1 MKRIFSL
8 LLVFLFLF
16 TLGACKPNDTETL
29 REVRVNEVTHS
40 VFYAPFYAAMELGYF
55 EEEGLSITLT
65 NGGGSDKS
73 MTALLTGDA
82 DVGLMGPET
91 AVYVANEGR
100 EDYAVIFAQ
109 LTQRDGSFLLGKT
122 PDDAFTWDKLEGT
135 SVIGGRS
142 GGMPQMTLD
151 YVLRQKGLI
160 PGENITVR
168 TDVQFD
174 LMGGA
179 FIAGED
185 DYVTMFEPSASAMEL
200 AGEGY
205 IVAAIGDEG
214 GEVPYTCFM
223 TAKSVLE
230 TDPDFVEAFTR
241 AVYRGQK
248 WIEQTSADEIAKVI
262 APQFPDSDEALLA
275 TVVERYRDIDAWK
288 TEPTMTEE
296 AYENLL
302 TIIRAA
308 GVIDSAPAYTEIV
321 DNSFAQAVK

>member
-8 LLVFLFLF
+8 LLVMLSLF
-16 TLGACKPNDTETL
+16 TLGACKSEKGHDL

-40 VFYAPFYAAMELGYF
+40 VFYAPFYAAIELGYF
-55 EEEGLSITLT
+55 EEEGILISLT

-73 MTALLTGDA
+73 MTALLTGSA

-100 EDYAVIFAQ
+100 DDHAIIFAQ
-109 LTQRDGSFLLGKT
+109 LTQRDGSFLMGKE
-122 PDDAFTWDKLEGT
+122 PDSDFEWEKLKGT

-151 YVLRQKGLI
+151 YVLRQNGLY

-179 FIAGED
+179 FIAGDD
-185 DYVTMFEPSASAMEL
+185 DYVTMFEPSASAMEM

-205 IVAAIGDEG
+205 IVASIGEEG
-214 GEVPYTCFM
+214 GEIPYTCFM
-223 TAKSVLE
+223 AARSVLE
-230 TDPDFVEAFTR
+230 KDPDFIEAFTR
-241 AVYRGQK
+241 AIYRGQR
-248 WIEQTSADEIAKVI
+248 WVETTAASEIASVI
-262 APQFPDSDEALLA
+262 APQFPDSDTNLL
-275 TVVERYRDIDAWK
+275 TVVVERYRDIGAWK
-288 TEPTMTEE
+288 TEPEMSKT
-296 AYENLL
+296 AYENLIG
-302 TIIRAA
+302 IICAA
-308 GVIDSAPAYTEIV
+308 GVIEDAPDFSVIV
-321 DNSFAQAVK
+321 NNDFANAVK

>member
-1 MKRIFSL
+1 MKRIIS
-8 LLVFLFLF
+8 LFLVSFFVF
-16 TLGACKPNDTETL
+16 TLVACKPDNADAL

-100 EDYAVIFAQ
+100 EDSAVIFAQ

-122 PDDAFTWDKLEGT
+122 PDDDFSWEKLEGT

-160 PGENITVR
+160 PGDNVTVR

-205 IVAAIGDEG
+205 IVASVGEEG

-223 TAKSVLE
+223 TVKSVLKK
-230 TDPDFVEAFTR
+230 DPDFVEAFTR

-248 WIEQTSADEIAKVI
+248 WIEKTSADEIAKVI
-262 APQFPDSDEALLA
+262 ASQFPDSDEALLA
-275 TVVERYRDIDAWK
+275 TVVERYQGIGAWK

-308 GVIDSAPAYTEIV
+308 GVIEEAPEFSDVV
-321 DNSFAQAVK
+321 DNRFAQAVK

>member
-1 MKRIFSL
+1 MKRIIS
-8 LLVFLFLF
+8 LFLVSFFVF
-16 TLGACKPNDTETL
+16 TLVACKPDNADAL

-122 PDDAFTWDKLEGT
+122 PDDDFSWDKLAGT

-160 PGENITVR
+160 PGDNVTVR

-205 IVAAIGDEG
+205 IVASIGEEG

-230 TDPDFVEAFTR
+230 QYPDFVEAFTR
-241 AVYRGQK
+241 AVHRGQK
-248 WIEQTSADEIAKVI
+248 WIEKTSADEIAKVI
-262 APQFPDSDEALLA
+262 ASQFPDSDEVLLT
-275 TVVERYRDIDAWK
+275 TVVERYRSIGAWK
-288 TEPTMTEE
+288 TEPTMTEA
-296 AYENLL
+296 AYESLL

-308 GVIDSAPAYTEIV
+308 GVIDEAPEFSSIV
-321 DNSFAQAVK
+321 DNRFAQAVK